1 MAKILLVEDELEL
14 AESVREWLSEDYHLV
29 EVVND
34 GLAALEAL
42 KRAEYDVILL
52 DWMLPGLS
60 GIEICRQ
67 YRANGGQAAVLM
79 LTAKK
84 SLSSKEAALM
94 DGADDYLTK
103 PFQLRELSARVK
115 ALSRRSQNQI
125 MEELECCSL
134 RLQRSTHRVFKG
146 EAELKLGPKE
156 FTLLELFM
164 RFPERVFSTEEL
176 LERIWGTETD
186 VVAETV
192 RSTIK
197 GLRKKID
204 DGDSATSLIAT
215 VHGIGYKLGSK

>member
-29 EVVND
+29 ETVND
-34 GLAALEAL
+34 GLAAMAAL
-42 KRAEYDVILL
+42 QRTEYDVVIL

-67 YRANGGQAAVLM
+67 YRAGGGQASILM

-84 SLSSKEAALM
+84 SLISKEAALV

-115 ALSRRSQNQI
+115 ALSRRCQNPI
-125 MEELECCSL
+125 LEEITCGLL
-134 RLQRSTHRVFKG
+134 RLQRSKHCVLQG
-146 EAELKLGPKE
+146 ETELRLGPKE
-156 FTLLELFM
+156 FCLLELFM
-164 RFPERVFSTEEL
+164 RFPGKVFSVDEL
-176 LERIWGTETD
+176 LEQIWGTETD
-186 VVAETV
+186 IVPETV

-197 GLRKKID
+197 SLRKKID
-204 DGDSATSLIAT
+204 DGDQSLIAT
-215 VHGIGYKLGSK
+215 VHGIGYKLEPR

>member
-29 EVVND
+29 ETVND

-42 KRAEYDVILL
+42 QKSEYDVVVL
-52 DWMLPGLS
+52 DWMLPGMT

-67 YRANGGQAAVLM
+67 YRAAGGQASVIM

-84 SLSSKEAALM
+84 SLSSKEAALVG
-94 DGADDYLTK
+94 GADDYLTK
-103 PFQLRELSARVK
+103 PFQLRELSARIK
-115 ALSRRSQNQI
+115 ALSRRSQNRI
-125 MEELECCSL
+125 VEELEFRSL
-134 RLQRSTHRVFKG
+134 RLQRSTHRVFRG
-146 EAELKLGPKE
+146 ETEIKLGPKE

-164 RFPERVFSTEEL
+164 RFPDKVFSTEDL

-204 DGDSATSLIAT
+204 DADSSMIAT
-215 VHGIGYKLGSK
+215 VHGIGYKLESK